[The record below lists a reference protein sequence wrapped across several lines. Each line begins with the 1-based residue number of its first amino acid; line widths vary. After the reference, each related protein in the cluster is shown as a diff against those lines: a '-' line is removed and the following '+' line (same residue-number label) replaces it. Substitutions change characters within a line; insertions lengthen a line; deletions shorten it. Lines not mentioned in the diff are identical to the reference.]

1 MIDVLLTG
9 ICRNAGKMPE
19 AKVRKLLAAS
29 LCCCLNLSAVLAAA
43 ADIQGSKLST
53 NPKAGAG
60 IISSAVDRQLARD
73 TEFTRVRALHQARAV
88 QPASHSWIA
97 RHPALSGAMI
107 GAAGGGI
114 VGATVGHPSTTD
126 FGKEFGR
133 SGMVLIGA
141 GVGAGIG
148 SLVGYLVA
156 AAKD

>member
-1 MIDVLLTG
+1 MTDVLLTG
-9 ICRNAGKMPE
+9 ISRNAGKIAEPN
-19 AKVRKLLAAS
+19 VRKLLAAS
-29 LCCCLNLSAVLAAA
+29 LCCCLNFSAVLAAA
-43 ADIQGSKLST
+43 ADVQGSKLST
-53 NPKAGAG
+53 NPKAGAAV
-60 IISSAVDRQLARD
+60 IASAVDRQFARE
-73 TEFTRVRALHQARAV
+73 TESTRVRALRQARAV
-88 QPASHSWIA
+88 QPASRSWIA

-114 VGATVGHPSTTD
+114 AGATVGHPSTTD

-133 SGMVLIGA
+133 SGMVLLGA